1 MVFISLQYRYHFLR
15 QKQDMRTHSLDLHKG
30 YKVRPNRNLHEC
42 KSRKFRTRISQ
53 IIVLYPYQP
62 VFNLQR
68 IPSSENSSL
77 IRPLIRLGFD
87 ELLIED
93 IVPRDTI
100 VHAFRF

>member
-1 MVFISLQYRYHFLR
+1 MVFISLQYRYRFLQ
-15 QKQDMRTHSLDLHKG
+15 QKQNMLTRILDLRKG
-30 YKVRPNRNLHEC
+30 YKVRLNRNLHGY

-93 IVPRDTI
+93 IIPRDSI